1 MFFSLLLETVCSHLG
16 EIKYSK
22 EIKGFWSCS
31 CRAVLF
37 YFHSSS
43 KEMSSLLV
51 HQRRLDLPYTT
62 FTLKPNSL
70 VVTMTGKVI
79 KLQSI
84 LLKNA
89 FRRRKQ
95 TNTAKQKKI
104 KGKITICSVCV
115 CVCCLY
121 MNLGPK
127 NNKAVYMRQKWS
139 RPIQNSLKLI
149 VMTSLLKFFYYN
161 NEFVQRLSSV
171 NMTATLYNIQTHQ
184 IHWLMQC
191 AVV

>member
-1 MFFSLLLETVCSHLG
+1 MSSQYHLTSSQNNKKNYTVHMICTAFSLHLNVLLCNYKLGKSKQKICFFHCFWETVCSHLG

-31 CRAVLF
+31 CRGVLF

-43 KEMSSLLV
+43 KEMSSVLV

-70 VVTMTGKVI
+70 VVTMTGKVTI
-79 KLQSI
+79 YST
-84 LLKNA
+84 KNA

-127 NNKAVYMRQKWS
+127 NNKAVYMRQNTK
-139 RPIQNSLKLI
+139 
-149 VMTSLLKFFYYN
+149 
-161 NEFVQRLSSV
+161 
-171 NMTATLYNIQTHQ
+171 
-184 IHWLMQC
+184 
-191 AVV
+191 